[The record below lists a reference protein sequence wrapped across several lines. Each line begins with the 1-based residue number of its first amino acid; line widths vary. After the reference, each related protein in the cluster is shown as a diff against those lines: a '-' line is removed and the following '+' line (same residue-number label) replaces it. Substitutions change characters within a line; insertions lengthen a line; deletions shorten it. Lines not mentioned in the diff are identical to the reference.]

1 MTDMNQGYK
10 RILVAMDFSP
20 DAKAALQQA
29 VWLARES
36 RARIVVAHTVPD
48 LRRVASFT
56 PMAPEADVWQGQSI
70 ELQREI
76 RESSD
81 STLRQL
87 IVDLNATDLD
97 LTTETFL
104 GEPFVE
110 ITRAVQQQRYD
121 LVLAGTRGLAAWEQF
136 LVGSTAKRLIR
147 KCPSSVWIV
156 KAQHVGP
163 PKAVLATTDFSEVSR
178 RAVLE
183 GVWVANHASAE
194 FHLLHVVDSM
204 DVPEDVI
211 SKIPKGST
219 LRNEIN
225 AEAQHRLDKFV
236 DSLNTEPTKVHK
248 HLSWGT
254 PWKEIGRL
262 AQHLNI
268 DLLVMGTVGR
278 TGLQGILLGNTAE
291 KVLGVCDCSILT
303 VKPADFVSPL
313 VPVFA

>member
-36 RARIVVAHTVPD
+36 HARIVVAHTVPD
-48 LRRVASFT
+48 LRRVANFS
-56 PMAPEADVWQGQSI
+56 PVAPEVDVWQGQSI

-76 RESSD
+76 RESAD
-81 STLRQL
+81 NTLRQL
-87 IVDLNATDLD
+87 IVDLNAADLD
-97 LTTETFL
+97 VTVDTFL

-156 KAQHVGP
+156 KAQHVGS
-163 PKAVLATTDFSEVSR
+163 PKAVLAATDFSEVSR

-183 GVWVANHASAE
+183 GLWVANHASAE
-194 FHLLHVVDSM
+194 FHLLHVVDSK

-225 AEAQHRLDKFV
+225 AEAQHRLNGFV
-236 DSLNTEPTKVHK
+236 DSLNTDPTKVHR

-262 AQHLNI
+262 AQHSNI

-278 TGLQGILLGNTAE
+278 TGFQGILLGNTAE

>member
-48 LRRVASFT
+48 LRRVASFS
-56 PMAPEADVWQGQSI
+56 PVAPEADVWQGQSI

-76 RESSD
+76 RESAD

-97 LTTETFL
+97 VTTETFL

-121 LVLAGTRGLAAWEQF
+121 LVLAGTRGMAAWEQF

-156 KAQHVGP
+156 KAQHVGS

-262 AQHLNI
+262 AQQLNI

-313 VPVFA
+313 VPAFA